1 MIKYETDSRLVTKGK
16 TFVAI
21 KGYTVDGHDYINQ
34 AIENGATFIISEK
47 DLDITVPYLKVKD
60 TEKYIEQKLEEEY
73 SSNFKDLKIIGVTG
87 TNGKTTTCY
96 LIYQMLKELNKKAAY
111 IGTIG
116 FYLNDEIRE
125 LPNTTPDILSLYKLI
140 MEAKE
145 KEVEYIIMEVSSHAL
160 SLSRIAGINFDV
172 AAFTNLSQDHLDFHK
187 DMIDY
192 LNAKKLIIN
201 HLKQKGTLI
210 VNLDEETSKEFIFK
224 NKLTIGKNG
233 DYKITNYNYNPDST
247 DLEFTFKN
255 NTYKVKTNLIN
266 EFNIYNYLMSL
277 AILNNLDIPIENI
290 IKITNKVYPPRGR
303 CETIKVNDSYA
314 VIDYAHT
321 PDAVE
326 KIIKAYKELNVGKV
340 ITVLGCG
347 GDRDPKKRPIMGD
360 IATSLS
366 DKVIFTSDNPRTE
379 DPKKIL
385 EDITK
390 NNKSTNYEVIIDREK
405 AIIKG
410 INQLNKNDFLL
421 ILGKGHENY
430 QIIGTE
436 KIHFDDAEIVKENIP
451 C

>member
-390 NNKSTNYEVIIDREK
+390 NNKSTNYEVIVDREK

>member
-390 NNKSTNYEVIIDREK
+390 NNKSNNYEVIIDREK

>member
-379 DPKKIL
+379 DPIKIL

-390 NNKSTNYEVIIDREK
+390 NNKSTNYEVIVDREK

-410 INQLNKNDFLL
+410 ISLLNKNDFLL
-421 ILGKGHENY
+421 ILGKGHEDY

-436 KIHFDDAEIVKENIP
+436 KIHFDDAEVVRNNIN
-451 C
+451 

>member
-379 DPKKIL
+379 DPIKIL

-390 NNKSTNYEVIIDREK
+390 NNKSTNYEVIVDREK

-410 INQLNKNDFLL
+410 ISLLNKNDFLL

>member
-421 ILGKGHENY
+421 ILGKGHEDY

-436 KIHFDDAEIVKENIP
+436 KIHFDDAEVVRENIN
-451 C
+451 

>member
-326 KIIKAYKELNVGKV
+326 KIIKAYKELNLGQI
-340 ITVLGCG
+340 ITILGCG
-347 GDRDPKKRPIMGD
+347 GDRDRTKRPIMGK
-360 IATSLS
+360 IATTYS
-366 DKVIFTSDNPRTE
+366 DKVIFTEDNPRTE
-379 DPKKIL
+379 DTNQIMN
-385 EDITK
+385 DIIK
-390 NNKSTNYEVIIDREK
+390 DNKDTNYEVIFNRED
-405 AIIKG
+405 AIKKG
-410 INQLNKNDFLL
+410 LTMINKDDFLL
-421 ILGKGHENY
+421 ILGKGHEEY
-430 QIIGTE
+430 QIIGKE
-436 KIHFDDAEIVKENIP
+436 KIYFSDLETVIKYSQK
-451 C
+451 

>member
-390 NNKSTNYEVIIDREK
+390 NNKSTNYEVIVDREK

-410 INQLNKNDFLL
+410 ISLLNKNDFLL
-421 ILGKGHENY
+421 ILGKG
-430 QIIGTE
+430 
-436 KIHFDDAEIVKENIP
+436 
-451 C
+451 

>member
-390 NNKSTNYEVIIDREK
+390 NNKSTNYEVIVDREK

-410 INQLNKNDFLL
+410 ISLLNKNDFLL
-421 ILGKGHENY
+421 ILGKGHEDY

>member
-116 FYLNDEIRE
+116 FYLNDEIRK

-326 KIIKAYKELNVGKV
+326 KIIKAYKELNLGKV

-379 DPKKIL
+379 DPIKIL

-390 NNKSTNYEVIIDREK
+390 NNKSNNYEVIIDREK

-430 QIIGTE
+430 QIIGTK

>member
-390 NNKSTNYEVIIDREK
+390 NNKSTNYEVIVDREK

-410 INQLNKNDFLL
+410 ISLLNKNDFLL

>member
-326 KIIKAYKELNVGKV
+326 KIIKAYKELNLGKV

-390 NNKSTNYEVIIDREK
+390 NNKSTNYEVIVDREK

-410 INQLNKNDFLL
+410 ISLLNKNDFLL
-421 ILGKGHENY
+421 ILGKGHEDY

-436 KIHFDDAEIVKENIP
+436 KIHFDDAEVVRNNIN
-451 C
+451 

>member
-379 DPKKIL
+379 DPIKIL

-390 NNKSTNYEVIIDREK
+390 NNKSTNYEVIVDREK

-410 INQLNKNDFLL
+410 ISLLNKNDFLL
-421 ILGKGHENY
+421 ILGKGHEDY

>member
-277 AILNNLDIPIENI
+277 AILNNLDIPIEDI

>member
-224 NKLTIGKNG
+224 NKLTIDKNG

-390 NNKSTNYEVIIDREK
+390 NNKSTNYEVIVDREK

-410 INQLNKNDFLL
+410 ISLLNKNDFLL
-421 ILGKGHENY
+421 ILGKGHEDY

-436 KIHFDDAEIVKENIP
+436 KIHFDDAEVVRNNIN
-451 C
+451 